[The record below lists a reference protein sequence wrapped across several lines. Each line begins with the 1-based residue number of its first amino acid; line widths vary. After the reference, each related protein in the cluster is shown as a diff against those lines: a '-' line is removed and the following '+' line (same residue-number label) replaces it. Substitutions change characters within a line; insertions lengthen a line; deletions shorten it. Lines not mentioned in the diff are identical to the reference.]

1 MLRLPARTN
10 TRRAAPVDDHAVTEL
25 VLFAENTG
33 SIYEQ
38 SIVPVIKNL
47 AAKLRKG
54 TFDKARAVDA
64 FVYVAD
70 AAAKQYNA
78 ELGSGRGYGP
88 FTVATRRAAAAQLLD
103 SHMEAIENEAGKAQ
117 KGPVRNASTRRYT
130 MAVSRRNGEV
140 KAAEILSAFQSSVD
154 AGSVL
159 DGVRVA
165 YKAKYDKALPAG
177 AKIGTGKIGEGPTG
191 GKSIAVQ
198 FPVTSGKKK
207 LGTGYYKPKH
217 GSVWVTW
224 G

>member
-10 TRRAAPVDDHAVTEL
+10 TRRAAPVDDHAVTQL
-25 VLFAENTG
+25 VLFADNTG
-33 SIYEQ
+33 SIYER

-47 AAKLRKG
+47 ATKLRKG

-78 ELGSGRGYGP
+78 EFGSGRGYGP
-88 FTVATRRAAAAQLLD
+88 FTVATRRAAAAELLD
-103 SHMEAIENEAGKAQ
+103 SHMEAIENEAGKA
-117 KGPVRNASTRRYT
+117 KRNGLAL
-130 MAVSRRNGEV
+130 SRRNGAV
-140 KAAEILSAFQSSVD
+140 KEGEILSAFQSSVD

-159 DGVRVA
+159 EGVQVA
-165 YKAKYDKALPAG
+165 HKAKYDKALPAG
-177 AKIGTGKIGEGPTG
+177 AKIGAGKIGAGPTG
-191 GKSIAVQ
+191 KGVAVQ